1 MLRRPRPVTV
11 GGSTCGSDTG
21 LLAQDFYLLVLA
33 AALVLLVARYR
44 ARLRELAIAAVVI
57 APTAFVLAK
66 IGAGVISSPRPFIQS
81 GVAPLIASAQDNG
94 FPSDHTLLLGAV
106 AAVVTVANRRLGLLF
121 WALAAVVGL
130 ARVYARVH
138 HPVDVLGSLLFAA
151 LALALYAGLRRLWIA
166 RSAAHA
172 APARNS

>member
-1 MLRRPRPVTV
+1 MAF
-11 GGSTCGSDTG
+11 
-21 LLAQDFYLLVLA
+21 LAQDFYLLVLVAA
-33 AALVLLVARYR
+33 AALLIIGYR
-44 ARLRELAIAAVVI
+44 ARLRELALAAVVI

-66 IGAGVISSPRPFIQS
+66 IGALMISSPRPFIQS
-81 GVAPLIASAQDNG
+81 GVAPLIAGSQDNG

-121 WALAAVVGL
+121 WALAAVVGM

-151 LALALYAGLRRLWIA
+151 LALAIYAALRRLWVA
-166 RSAAHA
+166 RGVART
-172 APARNS
+172 APVSNI